1 MAFQVNETELLKRLS
16 RAKSQYEYDH
26 LVDKY
31 LFGINKQN
39 RNCKK
44 NRKHNMLTA
53 DQMQLIARKEF
64 PVDPDLF

>member
-1 MAFQVNETELLKRLS
+1 VNENELLELLAA
-16 RAKSQYEYDH
+16 AKNQYEYDH

-31 LFGINKQN
+31 LFGISKQN

-44 NRKHNMLTA
+44 NRQHNMLTA

-64 PVDPDLF
+64 PVNPDLL